1 MCSMDQQR
9 VSLLIL
15 LDLSAAFDTVDHQVL
30 LRRLEVSFGI
40 TGTALKWFKSY
51 LTNRSQRVL
60 INGNY
65 SESFS
70 LPQGVPQGSCLG
82 PLLFTIYASKLFEIV
97 KCHLPDVHA
106 YADDTQ
112 LYLKVSF
119 KPDGATNELDV
130 ICALHNCIKDIRT
143 WMAVDKLK
151 LNDGK
156 TEFLIIG
163 TAAQLKKVNIS
174 SIVIGQ
180 DVPVVSCARNLG
192 VWFDNNLNMS
202 HHINKTCQSVVYHLH
217 NIRRIRKFLSYAGR

>member
-1 MCSMDQQR
+1 MDQQR
-9 VSLLIL
+9 VSLLVL

-30 LRRLEVSFGI
+30 LLRLEVSFGI

-51 LTNRSQRVL
+51 LTNRSERVL

-70 LPQGVPQGSCLG
+70 LSHGVPQGSCLG

-112 LYLKVSF
+112 LYLYF
-119 KPDGATNELDV
+119 KPDGAATNELDV
-130 ICALHNCIKDIRT
+130 ICALQNCIKDIRT
-143 WMAVDKLK
+143 WM
-151 LNDGK
+151 NEGK

-163 TAAQLKKVNIS
+163 TAAQLKK
-174 SIVIGQ
+174 
-180 DVPVVSCARNLG
+180 
-192 VWFDNNLNMS
+192 
-202 HHINKTCQSVVYHLH
+202 
-217 NIRRIRKFLSYAGR
+217 

>member
-9 VSLLIL
+9 VSLLVL

-70 LPQGVPQGSCLG
+70 LPHGVPQVSCLG

-112 LYLKVSF
+112 LYLSF

-130 ICALHNCIKDIRT
+130 ICALQNCIKDIRT
-143 WMAVDKLK
+143 WMTVDKLK

-174 SIVIGQ
+174 SILIGQ
-180 DVPVVSCARNLG
+180 DNVPVVSCARNLG

-217 NIRRIRKFLSYAGR
+217 NIRLIRKF